1 MEKKN
6 IKSPHE
12 GFVRRPDVGVR
23 GVPAAVA
30 EVGEAGLV
38 PTKVRTL
45 LQPAHTAQR
54 VLEIRIDLELYFI
67 GMPYRSEFF
76 RTIYTII

>member
-1 MEKKN
+1 M
-6 IKSPHE
+6 SPHE

-23 GVPAAVA
+23 SVPAAVA

-54 VLEIRIDLELYFI
+54 VLEIRIDLELYNTRLDMAPTEYFS
-67 GMPYRSEFF
+67 YH
-76 RTIYTII
+76 

>member
-1 MEKKN
+1 M
-6 IKSPHE
+6 
-12 GFVRRPDVGVR
+12 RRPDVGVR

-54 VLEIRIDLELYFI
+54 VLEIRIDLELYFTKYV
-67 GMPYRSEFF
+67 PQKFF
-76 RTIYTII
+76 RTIDTII

>member
-1 MEKKN
+1 MDKKN
-6 IKSPHE
+6 IMSPHE

-67 GMPYRSEFF
+67 RYVLQK
-76 RTIYTII
+76 

>member
-1 MEKKN
+1 M
-6 IKSPHE
+6 
-12 GFVRRPDVGVR
+12 RRSNVGVR

-38 PTKVRTL
+38 PAKVRTL

-54 VLEIRIDLELYFI
+54 VLEIRINLNEDHEH
-67 GMPYRSEFF
+67 R
-76 RTIYTII
+76 